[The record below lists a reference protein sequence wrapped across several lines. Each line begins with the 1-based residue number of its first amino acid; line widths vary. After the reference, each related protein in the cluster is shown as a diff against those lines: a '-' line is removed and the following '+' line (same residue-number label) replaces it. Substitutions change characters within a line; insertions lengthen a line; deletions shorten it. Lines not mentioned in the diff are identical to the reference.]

1 MTKPEKSMTG
11 GKQEIVRNLYGL
23 AFEERASFKDT
34 YGGEAGHVF
43 LECVQVRPRDRDSK
57 TVIVFSHP
65 VGGGAFLPIMSALAR
80 AGHHVVYVNTRYR
93 GNDSAL
99 IMEKCVVDLGAAIRD
114 AKRRFGYE
122 RIVLGG
128 WSGGGSLALF
138 YQEQAVRPTITATPA
153 GDAVDLAGAGL
164 VPGDA
169 IFLVAAHLSR
179 AVTLTEWIDASILDE
194 ADPSRRDPE
203 LDLYGNPPRHEPPY
217 GVAFVERY
225 RTAQIARNGR
235 ITAWVRDALDELRKR
250 GRPNDERGFVVHGT
264 MADPR
269 WLDAS
274 LEPNGRKPGL
284 CYLGDPR
291 VVNDGPVGL
300 ARFSTLRSWL
310 SQWSFEESRANGERN
325 AASVSVPT
333 LVVANGADDAV
344 PPSHMQRLYA
354 AISHADKAMHEV
366 AGASH
371 YYLGQPAELAE
382 CVEIFSRWLAA
393 REDDR

>member
-1 MTKPEKSMTG
+1 MAA
-11 GKQEIVRNLYGL
+11 GKQEIVRNLYCV
-23 AFEERASFKDT
+23 AFEERAAFKDT

-57 TVIVFSHP
+57 TVVVFSHP

-93 GNDSAL
+93 GNDTAL

-164 VPGDA
+164 EPGDA

-194 ADPSRRDPE
+194 ADASRRDPE
-203 LDLYGNPPRHEPPY
+203 LDLYGNPPRHAPPFS
-217 GVAFVERY
+217 ATFLARY
-225 RTAQIARNGR
+225 RAAQIERNRR
-235 ITAWVRDALDELRKR
+235 ITAWVRHELDELREC
-250 GRPNDERGFVVHGT
+250 GRLDDERGFVVHGT

-269 WLDAS
+269 WLDPS

-325 AASVSVPT
+325 AASVAVPT

-354 AISHADKAMHEV
+354 AIPHADKEMHEV
-366 AGASH
+366 TGASH

>member
-1 MTKPEKSMTG
+1 MKHQIERT
-11 GKQEIVRNLYGL
+11 LYGI

-43 LECVQVRPRDRDSK
+43 LECVIVRPRERASK
-57 TVIVFSHP
+57 TLVVFSHP
-65 VGGGAFLPIMSALAR
+65 IGGGAFLPIVSALAH
-80 AGHHVVYVNTRYR
+80 AGHHVLYANTRYR
-93 GNDSAL
+93 GNDTAL
-99 IMEKCVVDLGAAIRD
+99 SMEKCVVDLGAAIRD

-138 YQEQAVRPTITATPA
+138 YQEQATRPTVTETPA
-153 GDAVDLAGAGL
+153 GDPVDLGTL

-169 IFLVAAHLSR
+169 VFLVAAHLSR

-194 ADPSRRDPE
+194 VNPYTRDPS
-203 LDLYGNPPRHEPPY
+203 LDLYAEPARNAPPY
-217 GVAFVERY
+217 SAEFVDRY
-225 RTAQIARNGR
+225 RRAQIARNRR
-235 ITAWVRDALDELRKR
+235 ITSSVRERLADLR
-250 GRPNDERGFVVHGT
+250 GRGRSSDEHAFVVHGT

-269 WLDAS
+269 WLDPA

-291 VVNDGPVGL
+291 VVNNGPVGL
-300 ARFSTLRSWL
+300 ARFTTLRSWL
-310 SQWSFEESRANGERN
+310 SQWSFDESRANGEVN
-325 AASVSVPT
+325 ARSVEVPT

-344 PPSHMQRLYA
+344 PASHMPRIHA
-354 AISHADKAMHEV
+354 AITHSDKEFHEV

-371 YYLGQPAELAE
+371 YYLGQPAELTR
-382 CVEIFSRWLAA
+382 CLEIYDGWAA
-393 REDDR
+393 RHALDR

>member
-1 MTKPEKSMTG
+1 MAPTKHEVSRT
-11 GKQEIVRNLYGL
+11 IYGI
-23 AFEERASFKDT
+23 AFEERAAFKDT

-43 LECVQVRPRDRDSK
+43 LECVLVRPRDRESK
-57 TVIVFSHP
+57 TAVVFSHP
-65 VGGGAFLPIMSALAR
+65 IGGGAFLPIMSALAR
-80 AGHHVVYVNTRYR
+80 AGHHVMYANTRYR

-138 YQEQAVRPTITATPA
+138 YQEQATCPTLTATPA
-153 GDAVDLAGAGL
+153 GDPIDLAGARL

-169 IFLVAAHLSR
+169 MFLVAAHLSR

-194 ADPSRRDPE
+194 SKPAARDPS
-203 LDLYGNPPRHEPPY
+203 LDLYAEPPRNAPPY
-217 GVAFVERY
+217 SPAFVHRY
-225 RTAQIARNGR
+225 RAAQIARNRR
-235 ITAWVRDALDELRKR
+235 ITALVHERLADLRKC
-250 GRPNDERGFVVHGT
+250 GRVHDEHAFVVHGT

-269 WLDAS
+269 WLDPA

-310 SQWSFEESRANGERN
+310 SQWSIEESRANGEKNARN
-325 AASVSVPT
+325 VVVPT
-333 LVVANGADDAV
+333 LVVVNGADDAV
-344 PPSHMQRLYA
+344 PASHMPKIHA
-354 AISHADKAMHEV
+354 AIAHADKELHEV

-371 YYLGQPAELAE
+371 YYLGQPSELAE
-382 CVEIFSRWLAA
+382 CVGIYDRWAA
-393 REDDR
+393 RLAFDR

>member
-1 MTKPEKSMTG
+1 MVVATA
-11 GKQEIVRNLYGL
+11 KQEIVRNLYGV
-23 AFEERASFKDT
+23 AFEERDAFKDT

-65 VGGGAFLPIMSALAR
+65 IGGGAFLPIMAALAR

-93 GNDSAL
+93 GNDAAL
-99 IMEKCVVDLGAAIRD
+99 VMEKCVVDLGAAIRD

-122 RIVLGG
+122 RVVLGG

-138 YQEQAVRPTITATPA
+138 YQEQAVSPTITATPA

-169 IFLVAAHLSR
+169 VFLVAAHLSR

-194 ADPSRRDPE
+194 ANPARRDPE
-203 LDLYGNPPRHEPPY
+203 LDLYGNPPHNEPRY
-217 GVAFVERY
+217 STAFLERY
-225 RTAQIARNGR
+225 RAAQIARNRR
-235 ITAWVRDALDELRKR
+235 ITAWVRDQLDGLRR
-250 GRPNDERGFVVHGT
+250 SARPNDERGFVVHGT

-269 WLDAS
+269 WLDPS

-291 VVNDGPVGL
+291 VVNDSPVGL

-310 SQWSFEESRANGERN
+310 SQWSFDESRANGERN

-354 AISHADKAMHEV
+354 AVPHAEKELHEV

-371 YYLGQPAELAE
+371 YYLGQPTELAQ
-382 CVEIFSRWLAA
+382 CVEIFSRWIAA
-393 REDDR
+393 RENER